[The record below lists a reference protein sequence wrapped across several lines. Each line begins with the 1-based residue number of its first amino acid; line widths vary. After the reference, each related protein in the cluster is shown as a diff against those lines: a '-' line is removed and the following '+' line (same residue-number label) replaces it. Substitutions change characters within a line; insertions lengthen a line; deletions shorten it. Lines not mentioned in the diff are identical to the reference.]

1 MPAVNSTMLPLGT
14 DAPFFSLPDPA
25 GNNHGLSDAES
36 SDATLVMFICNHCPF
51 VQHLRSELTLFTDEY
66 LQRNVAIFAINSND
80 TERYPG
86 DGPEEMKKEISAQG
100 YCFPYLIDEDQT
112 VAMSYE
118 AACTPD
124 FFLFDCNLKLVYRG
138 QFDASRPGNSI
149 PVTGVDLREALDAI
163 LSGSPVSENQTP
175 SIGCSIK
182 WKPANQRG
190 QI

>member
-25 GNNHGLSDAES
+25 GNYHGLSDAES

-51 VQHLRSELTLFTDEY
+51 VQHLRSELALFTDEY

-86 DGPEEMKKEISAQG
+86 DGPDEMKKEIAAQG

-124 FFLFDCNLKLVYRG
+124 FFLFDRNLKLVFRG

-149 PVTGVDLREALDAI
+149 PVTGVDLREALDAV
-163 LSGSPVSENQTP
+163 LAGSPVNENQTP

-182 WKPANQRG
+182 WKPGNEPE
-190 QI
+190 

>member
-25 GNNHGLSDAES
+25 GNYHGLSDAES

-51 VQHLRSELTLFTDEY
+51 VQHLRSELALFTDEY

-80 TERYPG
+80 TDKYPG
-86 DGPEEMKKEISAQG
+86 DGPEEMKKEIVDQV
-100 YCFPYLIDEDQT
+100 YRFPYLIDEDQT

-124 FFLFDCNLKLVYRG
+124 FFLFDSNLKLVYRG